1 MPSTAHRTQPDGILI
16 DFNLIHQQIP
26 MLTPKPTHHSRLTN
40 SYEHYVGNFIKKSLQ
55 IKKTIPIFD
64 IICQI
69 NIFKLKTTGEII
81 REKREKKGLLLR
93 QVAALLDI
101 DTAILSKV
109 ERGERKLNRE
119 QISKVADILE
129 LDKDAIL
136 IQYLSEKILYEIQ
149 DDDLGIQALKVA
161 EKAMKYNV
169 NRQSNK

>member
-1 MPSTAHRTQPDGILI
+1 M
-16 DFNLIHQQIP
+16 QI
-26 MLTPKPTHHSRLTN
+26 
-40 SYEHYVGNFIKKSLQ
+40 IKTV
-55 IKKTIPIFD
+55 ITFD

-69 NIFKLKTTGEII
+69 YIFKLKTTGEII
-81 REKREKKGLLLR
+81 RKKREKKGLLLR

>member
-1 MPSTAHRTQPDGILI
+1 M
-16 DFNLIHQQIP
+16 QI
-26 MLTPKPTHHSRLTN
+26 
-40 SYEHYVGNFIKKSLQ
+40 IKTVL
-55 IKKTIPIFD
+55 IFD